1 MLSKFL
7 LVGVGGSGGKTL
19 RALKNNLELRLTQA
33 GWDTGL
39 PAAWQLLHIDS
50 PVIQDGT
57 GFPAPMLPATD
68 YMGLSKAGQKY
79 TDAYQRMM
87 TFVDG
92 QDKEDFKS
100 FIPFLELKVSKRL
113 VNLSPSIPK
122 PVSTTWVTR

>member
-39 PAAWQLLHIDS
+39 PAAWQFLHIDS

-68 YMGLSKAGQKY
+68 YMGLSKAGQIYKC
-79 TDAYQRMM
+79 
-87 TFVDG
+87 
-92 QDKEDFKS
+92 
-100 FIPFLELKVSKRL
+100 I
-113 VNLSPSIPK
+113 
-122 PVSTTWVTR
+122 STIDDICRWPR